1 MRPVRH
7 RHRLRVRK
15 SQAVRRSPP
24 RPTTLT
30 IRQLTIT
37 TTTTT
42 CLPVE
47 NKQPRS
53 RHSSPPFTA
62 ECLGKRIR
70 QKVEAL
76 WRDEVKKGLRFVHP
90 PRPPGLR
97 RADGHGTNH
106 LPHFGVNTAFV
117 FPADP
122 RTLTGRTG
130 KEVPCENL
138 RVSRPKSAPHM
149 TTQWGGCPEKNPLPH
164 SRFDPGFTDLRPD
177 FSGQPHRQ
185 TRLRDCPPAHAAHP
199 PHGAAWESRKAPCW
213 PRSMVG
219 VPPPPPRP
227 HHVNTGTKNSRTFS
241 MSQQV
246 RQGAGRRVSCLHAR
260 KR

>member
-1 MRPVRH
+1 MATARSNCRILGST
-7 RHRLRVRK
+7 RRV
-15 SQAVRRSPP
+15 
-24 RPTTLT
+24 
-30 IRQLTIT
+30 
-37 TTTTT
+37 
-42 CLPVE
+42 
-47 NKQPRS
+47 
-53 RHSSPPFTA
+53 SS
-62 ECLGKRIR
+62 
-70 QKVEAL
+70 
-76 WRDEVKKGLRFVHP
+76 
-90 PRPPGLR
+90 
-97 RADGHGTNH
+97 
-106 LPHFGVNTAFV
+106 
-117 FPADP
+117 PADP

-177 FSGQPHRQ
+177 FSGQPRRQ

-227 HHVNTGTKNSRTFS
+227 HHVDHTTSTPGPKIHALFPRPNKSGKVRDAEFHAYMLGKDDILSGIPSSAPKAPGQSSRTPRI
-241 MSQQV
+241 V
-246 RQGAGRRVSCLHAR
+246 GTGGLRVHHLAPPISR
-260 KR
+260 G